1 MSKSLHSTPRKII
14 HIDMDCFY
22 AAVETR
28 ENPTL
33 KGKPVAV
40 GGRPGQRGVVAACNY
55 EARAFGV
62 HSAMPMSV
70 AVRCCRELVQLP
82 VRMDLYRQVSAQIRS
97 IFEDYTELIEPLS
110 LDEAYLDVSG
120 IEHCRGSASLMAS
133 EIRQRIFTTTG
144 LTASAGVGPNK
155 LIAKI
160 ASDWQKPDGQTV
172 ITPQQVADFIRP
184 LPVKK
189 IFGVGRVTAG
199 KMHLLGLHKCED
211 LQALSVDEL
220 RQHFG
225 RFGERLYQQCRGIDE
240 RLVNN
245 DRLTKSLSIEDT
257 YVMDLTDLNACLD
270 ELDVLFKELLH
281 RFDRAREKEAEK
293 ASRLGRSAQPLNIK
307 TLFLKMRFSD
317 FETTTAQQAGSEP
330 DMAIYR
336 ELCARA
342 YARGGRPVRLLGLG
356 MAFATGSDALDAQQR
371 DLVYTLGTDSF

>member
-1 MSKSLHSTPRKII
+1 MPETNSKQQRKII

-33 KGKPVAV
+33 KGQPVAV
-40 GGRPGQRGVVAACNY
+40 GGLPGQRGVVAACNY

-62 HSAMPMSV
+62 HSAMPMSI
-70 AVRCCRELVQLP
+70 AVRCCRELVRLP
-82 VRMDLYRQVSAQIRS
+82 VRMELYRQVSTQIRR
-97 IFEDYTELIEPLS
+97 IFDDYTSLIEPLS

-120 IEHCRGSASLMAS
+120 VKLCRGSASLMAK
-133 EIRQRIFTTTG
+133 EIRQRIFEATG

-172 ITPQQVADFIRP
+172 VTPEQVSEFIRS

-199 KMHLLGLHKCED
+199 KMHLLDLHTCED
-211 LQALSVDEL
+211 LQALSVEQL
-220 RQHFG
+220 AMHFG
-225 RFGERLYQQCRGIDE
+225 SFGERLYQQCRGIDD
-240 RLVNN
+240 RPVSN
-245 DRLTKSLSIEDT
+245 DRLSKSLSIEDT
-257 YVMDLTDLNACLD
+257 YVIDLVGPEACLA
-270 ELDVLFKELLH
+270 ELDKLFGLLLQ
-281 RFDRAREKEAEK
+281 RFERARHKEHEK
-293 ASRLGRSAQPLNIK
+293 AHRLEREPRSLRVK

-317 FETTTAQQAGSEP
+317 FETTTAQQTGSEP
-330 DMAIYR
+330 DLSVYR
-336 ELCARA
+336 ELCERA

-356 MAFATGSDALDAQQR
+356 MAFVVDAELDGQQ
-371 DLVYTLGTDSF
+371 DLVFENQE

>member
-1 MSKSLHSTPRKII
+1 MPEISPKQQRKII

-28 ENPTL
+28 ENPAL

-40 GGRPGQRGVVAACNY
+40 GGLPGQRGVVAACNY

-62 HSAMPMSV
+62 HSAMPMSI
-70 AVRCCRELVQLP
+70 AVRCCRELVRLP
-82 VRMDLYRQVSAQIRS
+82 VRMELYRQVSTQVRS
-97 IFEDYTELIEPLS
+97 VFDDYTPLIEPLS
-110 LDEAYLDVSG
+110 LDEAYLDVSSVTL
-120 IEHCRGSASLMAS
+120 CQGSASLMAK
-133 EIRQRIFTTTG
+133 EIRQRIFEATG

-172 ITPQQVADFIRP
+172 VTPGQVSDFIRL

-199 KMHLLGLHKCED
+199 KMHLLGLHTCED
-211 LQALSVDEL
+211 LQVLSVEQL
-220 RQHFG
+220 IQHFG
-225 RFGERLYQQCRGIDE
+225 SFGERLYQQCRGLDD
-240 RLVNN
+240 RPVSN

-257 YVMDLTDLNACLD
+257 YVMDLIDLDACLS
-270 ELDVLFKELLH
+270 ELDRLFELLLQ
-281 RFDRAREKEAEK
+281 RFERARQKEHEK
-293 ASRLGRSAQPLNIK
+293 AQRLERDPLPLKVK

-317 FETTTAQQAGSEP
+317 FETTTAQQIGNAP
-330 DMAIYR
+330 DLSIYR
-336 ELCARA
+336 DLCERA

-356 MAFATGSDALDAQQR
+356 MAFEVDDELDLQQ
-371 DLVYTLGTDSF
+371 DLVFGEEED